1 MAAGRCPA
9 YSGGVETGQG
19 ATRQAREVTASRWGG
34 LLKQWRE
41 RRAMSQLG
49 LAGEAGISARH
60 LSFLETGR
68 AQPSRDMVLLLSRVL
83 DLPLRSRNELLAVA
97 GYAPIYRETALD
109 APEMGQVRRA
119 LGFMLRQ
126 QEPYPAMVL
135 DRHWNILM
143 TNEATSRV
151 MGLFLDPAAAAA
163 VGSPN
168 AMRLSYHPQGL
179 RPFIVN
185 WEATAAAFIQ
195 WLHRDLLRTGDAETR
210 HLLDELLSYPDV
222 PRQLRTLD
230 LDASAVP
237 FLAIELCKDDAHLR
251 FFTTLASLGT
261 PYDITLHELRVECF
275 FPADDATEEACRRL
289 ASPQSP
295 RSSRPGRC
303 SSPTPPPSSS

>member
-1 MAAGRCPA
+1 VAA
-9 YSGGVETGQG
+9 VEAGPGT
-19 ATRQAREVTASRWGG
+19 TRQARGATTSQVGR
-34 LLKQWRE
+34 LLRQWRE
-41 RRAMSQLG
+41 RRGASQLG
-49 LAGEAGISARH
+49 LAAEAGISARH

-83 DLPLRSRNELLAVA
+83 DVPLRGRNELLAVA
-97 GYAPIYRETALD
+97 GYAPMYRETALD

-143 TNEATSRV
+143 SNEATGRV
-151 MGLFLDPAAAAA
+151 MGLFLDPAAAAS
-163 VGSPN
+163 VGPPN

-179 RPFIVN
+179 RPYIVN

-195 WLHRDLLRTGDAETR
+195 WLHRDLLRTGDVETR
-210 HLLDELLSYPDV
+210 RLLEELLSYPDV
-222 PRQLRTLD
+222 PGRLRTLD

-237 FLAIELCKDDAHLR
+237 FLAIELRKGDTHLR
-251 FFTTLASLGT
+251 FFSTLASLGT

-275 FPADDATEEACRRL
+275 FPADDATEDACQRL
-289 ASPQSP
+289 ASP
-295 RSSRPGRC
+295 
-303 SSPTPPPSSS
+303 

>member
-1 MAAGRCPA
+1 VAA
-9 YSGGVETGQG
+9 VEAGQG
-19 ATRQAREVTASRWGG
+19 TSSQARGVSASQVGR

-49 LAGEAGISARH
+49 LAAEAGISARH

-68 AQPSRDMVLLLSRVL
+68 AQPSREMVLLLSRVL
-83 DLPLRSRNELLAVA
+83 EVPLRGRNELLAVA
-97 GYAPIYRETALD
+97 GYAPTYRETALD
-109 APEMGQVRRA
+109 APEMAQVRRA

-143 TNEATSRV
+143 TNEAMNRV
-151 MGLFLDPAAAAA
+151 MGLFLDPVAAAALGPA
-163 VGSPN
+163 N

-185 WEATAAAFIQ
+185 WEATASAFIQ

-210 HLLDELLSYPDV
+210 RLLDELLSYPDV
-222 PRQLRTLD
+222 PGQLRTLD

-237 FLAIELCKDDAHLR
+237 FLAMDLCRNDIRFR
-251 FFTTLASLGT
+251 FFSTLTSLGT

-275 FPADDATEEACRRL
+275 FPADEATEDACRRL
-289 ASPQSP
+289 AD
-295 RSSRPGRC
+295 G
-303 SSPTPPPSSS
+303 